1 MSSRGN
7 LAMVPGPLIFIGAY
21 LVWKAVLLTSTFT
34 PFTPFVSFIDMA
46 GFLETRAGSE
56 EENAFLNLSAL
67 PLLASTLLLAFLS
80 FRARSSAGRLGSLSA
95 YVLYAIV
102 LQLLA
107 HFHLFK
113 SAGGLMNDAEFKF
126 SNLVCLGLLGLG
138 MLVVLNKSS
147 TSDYQIA
154 IRGAPEHGSITL
166 LDVLKI
172 GHFKL
177 LILSCFFRL
186 CCSRAAVRRFLFV
199 LALVVYLCAF
209 VVLIQ
214 KFLMDVFT
222 GDRYIEHSAYWDATE
237 LSRSHLH
244 WDMFWWGVI
253 PAWIL
258 YSVSNEDRKTN
269 RIMCGLLGILV
280 LCVELFSR
288 LSSQDQSSTI
298 NEAWIW
304 FRAENITL
312 RVILVLASLYG
323 LFTSDENHR
332 YVTKARSLYNQ
343 VEEAAESAS
352 QRCI

>member
-1 MSSRGN
+1 
-7 LAMVPGPLIFIGAY
+7 MVPGPLIFIGAY

-154 IRGAPEHGSITL
+154 IRGAPEH
-166 LDVLKI
+166 
-172 GHFKL
+172 
-177 LILSCFFRL
+177 
-186 CCSRAAVRRFLFV
+186 
-199 LALVVYLCAF
+199 ALVVYLCAF